1 MALKKETRIDQIQ
14 VNGGFK
20 KIGVRESTVVS
31 EGSDEGGWTELSRS
45 LHRKVLT
52 PDADVSGESTEVQ
65 DMCNLV
71 WTDELKA
78 SWSSYV
84 EGLEA

>member
-20 KIGVRESTVVS
+20 KLGIREATVVS

-52 PDADVSGESTEVQ
+52 PDADVSGEPTEVQ
-65 DMCNLV
+65 DIANLV
-71 WTDELKA
+71 WTDELKS

-84 EGLEA
+84 DGLED

>member
-1 MALKKETRIDQIQ
+1 MALKKEVRTDKIEVI
-14 VNGGFK
+14 GSFK
-20 KIGVRESTVVS
+20 KIGVREATVVS

-65 DMCNLV
+65 DIANLV
-71 WTDELKA
+71 WTEELKT

-84 EGLEA
+84 ENLED